1 MLAASGILG
10 LFTAGLVQL
19 ALAPHSLANMVTA
32 ALITVPN
39 ADLECPSLACMTK
52 LTALAAHQ
60 PTSFTNS
67 IAKLHN
73 LLHLCITDAICDT
86 SHMRKSQLSSC
97 LVLTAPYIMSYCLA
111 PPAW

>member
-67 IAKLHN
+67 IAKLHD
-73 LLHLCITDAICDT
+73 LLHLA
-86 SHMRKSQLSSC
+86 SQMQSVTRVTCGNLSSHP
-97 LVLTAPYIMSYCLA
+97 VWY
-111 PPAW
+111 